1 MCNNNNNEQEVTK
14 VATTPMKRFNAAIA
28 SVEMQS
34 YLTSVLGEKKSSF
47 VNNVVALVSN
57 STALQQC
64 APMSVVYAGLKATA
78 LDLPLDPNL
87 GFAYVIPYGNTKAG
101 SVEAQFQIGYR
112 GFIQLAI
119 RSGMFSDLNVTDI
132 REGEIKGRDM
142 LSGKISAEF
151 SENRESKPI
160 IGYVAYFRL
169 NTGFEHMLYMTK
181 AEMDAHA
188 TRYSKTYSS
197 KSVYVRNS
205 SKWTT
210 DFDAMACK
218 TVLKLLLS
226 KWAPLSVEMKQAI
239 QLDQAVFNEDGVSS
253 YEDNPEEQPQ
263 AQPSIEERKEA
274 MRTSGTAPDKLL

>member
-1 MCNNNNNEQEVTK
+1 MCNNEQSVAK

-64 APMSVVYAGLKATA
+64 APMSVVYACLKATA

-101 SVEAQFQIGYR
+101 NTEAQFQIGYR

-119 RSGMFSDLNVTDI
+119 RSGLFSDINVTEI

-142 LSGKISAEF
+142 LSGKIYAEF
-151 SENRESKPI
+151 IEDRESKPI

-169 NTGFEHMLYMTK
+169 NTGFSHMLYMTS
-181 AEMDAHA
+181 AEMEAHA
-188 TRYSKTYSS
+188 KRYSKTYSS
-197 KSVYVRNS
+197 KSEYIRNS

-210 DFDAMACK
+210 GFDAMANK

-239 QLDQAVFNEDGVSS
+239 QLDQAVFNEDGVTS
-253 YEDNPEEQPQ
+253 YDDNPEEQPQ
-263 AQPSIEERKEA
+263 PSVEDRKAE
-274 MRTSGTAPDKLL
+274 MRENDSTAPTLL